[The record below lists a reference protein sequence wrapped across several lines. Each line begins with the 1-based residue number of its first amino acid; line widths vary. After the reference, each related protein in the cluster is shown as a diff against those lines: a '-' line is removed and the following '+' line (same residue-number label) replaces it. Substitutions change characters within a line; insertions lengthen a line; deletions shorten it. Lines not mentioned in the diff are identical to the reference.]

1 MNARIVGR
9 RTRRPA
15 AALVEAAFVI
25 TLFLMFVF
33 GIFEYARY
41 LMFLHV
47 STNAIRDAA
56 RYASVNVDKPSDFPT
71 NNFTSG
77 TYVYPSIKSYAMD
90 RLAGCE
96 RMLDAGYAI
105 DVFPCDATN
114 LSATPPI
121 ASPKGGSIGATVWNN
136 ASFTD
141 RICVRLQGTY
151 QMALPSLLY
160 ASPAI
165 NVTIVSVVGSEG

>member
-77 TYVYPSIKSYAMD
+77 SVTAISHQT
-90 RLAGCE
+90 
-96 RMLDAGYAI
+96 LDHNRTRGQSRESEFSANEAKGKAI
-105 DVFPCDATN
+105 CARGEN
-114 LSATPPI
+114 
-121 ASPKGGSIGATVWNN
+121 
-136 ASFTD
+136 
-141 RICVRLQGTY
+141 R
-151 QMALPSLLY
+151 
-160 ASPAI
+160 
-165 NVTIVSVVGSEG
+165 